1 MRKHFHL
8 MFLAKTYR
16 HGLKMKQN
24 CPSKFES
31 APHLFIDQNCLDV
44 LIENHHANVEVHCL
58 FGLTNLHK
66 QLFVMGTKPIN
77 TKRFLRHTKPRP
89 TMKKTSLNLITNTK
103 HENQGHGLNICKTKI
118 QK

>member
-1 MRKHFHL
+1 
-8 MFLAKTYR
+8 MFLAKTYHHR
-16 HGLKMKQN
+16 LKMKQN
-24 CPSKFES
+24 CPSKFEG
-31 APHLFIDQNCLDV
+31 APHISIDQNCLDV
-44 LIENHHANVEVHCL
+44 LIENYHANVEVHCL

-89 TMKKTSLNLITNTK
+89 IMEKTSLNLITNTN

-118 QK
+118 QKK